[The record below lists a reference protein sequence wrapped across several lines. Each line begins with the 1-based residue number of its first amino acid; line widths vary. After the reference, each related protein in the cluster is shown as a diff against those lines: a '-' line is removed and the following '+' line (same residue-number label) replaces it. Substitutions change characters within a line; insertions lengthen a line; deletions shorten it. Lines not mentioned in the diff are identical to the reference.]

1 MNSASCRMFV
11 TDLDGTLLRSD
22 GTFSQTDIESLHAL
36 GNKGIVRVIATGRS
50 LYSFNRAIAIDLPV
64 DYLIFSTG
72 VGVMDYQHKS
82 IVRSIHIEPHN
93 RDHAVRTLV
102 DMDLDF
108 MVHDPVPDNHH
119 FTYHASGKDNPDFFR
134 RIDRYRDF
142 ARPMTER
149 DSISRNPSQLL
160 AVVEGDSSSAVL
172 GSLARALPDL
182 AVIRSTSPLDGVS
195 TWIEIFHEQVSK
207 SRAAAWLANGLEIRT
222 ESVVAIGNDYNDVD
236 LLEWAG
242 TGVVVENAPEDL
254 KSRYR
259 VMASNNRCGVSE
271 AIEKMMGM
279 R

>member
-1 MNSASCRMFV
+1 MNSDPCRMFI

-22 GTFSQTDIESLHAL
+22 GTFSPTDIKSLQAL
-36 GNKGIVRVIATGRS
+36 GDNGIVRVIATGRS
-50 LYSFNRAIAIDLPV
+50 LYSFNRAIEIDLPV

-82 IVRSIHIEPHN
+82 IVRSIHIEPDN
-93 RDHAVRTLV
+93 RDHAVKTLV

-119 FTYHASGKDNPDFFR
+119 FSYHASGKDNPDFFR

-142 ARPMTER
+142 ARPLTE
-149 DSISRNPSQLL
+149 SGAISRNPSQLL
-160 AVVEGDSSSAVL
+160 AVVDGDSCNTVL
-172 GSLARALPDL
+172 GSLAMALPNF

-195 TWIEIFHEQVSK
+195 TWIEIFHGQVSK
-207 SRAAAWLANGLEIRT
+207 SRAAAWLANCLKIRS
-222 ESVVAIGNDYNDVD
+222 ESIVAIGNDYNDMD

-271 AIEKMMGM
+271 AIEKMMVM